1 MEQDSVLVISEPDRA
16 AGALNPLRRRILEE
30 LDAPQSATALS
41 KKLGLSRQKVN
52 YHLRNLEEAG
62 LVELVEVRQQRGLE
76 ERVMKRSADIV
87 MIDPSLFAN
96 IRSGNREAAGLS
108 GVVTTAADLIRHSAA
123 VADQAQAE
131 DEALVTVTLDSEV
144 RVSSPQTLRR
154 MIADIGDVI
163 SRHNSE
169 EGLQLRVVVNAL
181 PTPVSK

>member
-1 MEQDSVLVISEPDRA
+1 M
-16 AGALNPLRRRILEE
+16 
-30 LDAPQSATALS
+30 
-41 KKLGLSRQKVN
+41 
-52 YHLRNLEEAG
+52 
-62 LVELVEVRQQRGLE
+62 
-76 ERVMKRSADIV
+76 
-87 MIDPSLFAN
+87 
-96 IRSGNREAAGLS
+96 
-108 GVVTTAADLIRHSAA
+108 
-123 VADQAQAE
+123 ADQAQAE